1 MKNIL
6 MLYNPYYQKDVIEQH
21 VDVLLNS
28 PLKQVAFGKIR
39 SKLRTA
45 EHPHEEK
52 LESLYGAVSEKN
64 YLQLFLTDYASM
76 YVAKVV
82 AVTDGDFHNSAP
94 TYYKDKSLEVETWF
108 IISDIRRVVHDDFA
122 QVRDR
127 VLANF
132 TTPNFGN
139 HHYAVYGNAYIY
151 PLMVEQD
158 EPLDYFADVEDGF
171 LYSTEM
177 FKSEQR
183 LEMKKYLVDFRFG
196 ATTFHTFHPN
206 TQDALIAAEL
216 EFHENKNDPLY
227 DFTSVVI
234 KLSKAFEMEVYLF
247 LKVFFEKLME
257 YNCDLEEL
265 GYSVQGRDYTLY
277 DYLSHKPNI
286 GTNTF
291 LLKKYEIKQT
301 IREKVG
307 NAALRYFVQATI
319 PNAIYA
325 VQPIRNESA
334 HGESASLKDCVKLRE
349 QIVGIGQNG
358 ILSDLVLHRK
368 TV

>member
-1 MKNIL
+1 MMKNIL

-216 EFHENKNDPLY
+216 EFHENKDDRSP
-227 DFTSVVI
+227 T
-234 KLSKAFEMEVYLF
+234 E
-247 LKVFFEKLME
+247 
-257 YNCDLEEL
+257 
-265 GYSVQGRDYTLY
+265 
-277 DYLSHKPNI
+277 
-286 GTNTF
+286 
-291 LLKKYEIKQT
+291 
-301 IREKVG
+301 
-307 NAALRYFVQATI
+307 
-319 PNAIYA
+319 
-325 VQPIRNESA
+325 
-334 HGESASLKDCVKLRE
+334 
-349 QIVGIGQNG
+349 
-358 ILSDLVLHRK
+358 
-368 TV
+368 